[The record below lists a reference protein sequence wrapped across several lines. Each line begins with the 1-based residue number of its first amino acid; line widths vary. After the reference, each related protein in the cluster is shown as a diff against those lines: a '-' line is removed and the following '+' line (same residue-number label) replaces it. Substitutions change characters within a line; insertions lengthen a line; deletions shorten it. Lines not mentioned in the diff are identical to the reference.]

1 MIFNIL
7 TILFQFQKVITSFP
21 VSILKAVMESGSVGG
36 FDHVRKKTEVISKGK
51 KSILMNPYPAVAIK
65 VSKDPAILPE

>member
-1 MIFNIL
+1 
-7 TILFQFQKVITSFP
+7 
-21 VSILKAVMESGSVGG
+21 MESGSVGG